1 MDKTQ
6 AAPYRSQLLDLRQA
20 LLAQIADERGGVFSR
35 AEVAAE
41 RFGRPEDPP
50 EDEAAQRDLA
60 FTLCERETAEL
71 EVIDAALH
79 RIDMGTYG
87 DCADCGEPIGLAR
100 LNASPDVPRCM
111 DCQTQ
116 REHHRLG

>member
-6 AAPYRSQLLDLRQA
+6 AAPYRSQLLGLRQA
-20 LLAQIADERGGVFSR
+20 LLAQIADERGGVLSR
-35 AEVAAE
+35 VEVATE

-50 EDEAAQRDLA
+50 EDEAAQRDMA
-60 FTLCERETAEL
+60 FTLGERETAGL

-87 DCADCGEPIGLAR
+87 DCADCGEPIGRER
-100 LNASPDVPRCM
+100 LQASPEVSRCI
-111 DCQTQ
+111 DCQTR
-116 REHHRLG
+116 REQHRVG

>member
-1 MDKTQ
+1 MN
-6 AAPYRSQLLDLRQA
+6 SGLRYKQHCP
-20 LLAQIADERGGVFSR
+20 G
-35 AEVAAE
+35 
-41 RFGRPEDPP
+41 
-50 EDEAAQRDLA
+50 
-60 FTLCERETAEL
+60 FTLLELLIVLVISGILLGAVTLNFTLGERETAEL